1 MRRLRRAG
9 NTAYEVAKSDSAN
22 DRPAVLADAD
32 RSRPGVSVA
41 LAQWGKPA
49 RKQARR
55 QAGL

>member
-41 LAQWGKPA
+41 LAQ
-49 RKQARR
+49 
-55 QAGL
+55 